1 MIKSFKDKHTE
12 ALYQG
17 NFVKGFSGIE
27 RQARKRLRILNQA
40 RTLGDLA
47 ALPGNGLEG
56 LHGDREGEYS
66 IKINDQWRVCF
77 RWTDAP
83 EDVEIIDYH

>member
-1 MIKSFKDKHTE
+1 MIKNFKDKQTE

-17 NFVKGFSGIE
+17 NFVKSFSGIE

-47 ALPGNGLEG
+47 ALPSNGLESLRG
-56 LHGDREGEYS
+56 NREGQYS
-66 IKINDQWRVCF
+66 IRVNDQWRVCF

-83 EDVEIIDYH
+83 EDVEIVDYH